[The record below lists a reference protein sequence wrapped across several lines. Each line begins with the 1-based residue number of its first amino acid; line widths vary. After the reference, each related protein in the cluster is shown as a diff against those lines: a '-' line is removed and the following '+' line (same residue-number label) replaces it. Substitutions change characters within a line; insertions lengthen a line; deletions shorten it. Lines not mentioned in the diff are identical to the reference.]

1 MVCCRNSNILSCKL
15 RYVLYGGM
23 QDWNYLSVGCL
34 EITVELSDNKYP
46 PANTLNNY
54 WLQNKV
60 ALVAYMEQVR
70 FLY

>member
-1 MVCCRNSNILSCKL
+1 
-15 RYVLYGGM
+15 M

-46 PANTLNNY
+46 PASTLNNY

-60 ALVAYMEQVR
+60 ALVAYIEQVS
-70 FLY
+70 FVSTLG